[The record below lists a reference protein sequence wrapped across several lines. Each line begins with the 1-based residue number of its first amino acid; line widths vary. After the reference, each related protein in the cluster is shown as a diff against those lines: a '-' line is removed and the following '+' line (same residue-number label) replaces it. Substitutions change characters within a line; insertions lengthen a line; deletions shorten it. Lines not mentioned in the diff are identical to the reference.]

1 MWEGRKGK
9 GVLNRWEQTAPPG
22 PWEWRGAGQ
31 GWGQTDPRTWT
42 SSCAGRVRRG
52 PRR

>member
-22 PWEWRGAGQ
+22 RGNGEGQ
-31 GWGQTDPRTWT
+31 GR
-42 SSCAGRVRRG
+42 AGGRPTPGRG
-52 PRR
+52 PPAAQAV